1 MELRDFA
8 EKVLFATTLDEKL
21 QSPVVVT
28 DDRPGSPLLTPQVP
42 GRPAELR
49 FKPQSSGKADFPG
62 VQRLERERE
71 RGRLLHFFA
80 NHELLATELMALAL
94 LRFPNAPTAFRRGVF
109 QTLKDEQLHTRLY
122 VQRMGQCGIEFGELP
137 VSGYF
142 WRSVT
147 PMENPLDYVDRKS
160 VV

>member
-1 MELRDFA
+1 MLYARLPVSRQLVWRAMELRDFA

-28 DDRPGSPLLTPQVP
+28 DDRPGSPLLTPEVP
-42 GRPAELR
+42 SRPAELR
-49 FKPQSSGKADFPG
+49 FKPLSSGKADFPG

-94 LRFPNAPTAFRRGVF
+94 LRFPHAPAAFRSAV
-109 QTLKDEQLHTRLY
+109 
-122 VQRMGQCGIEFGELP
+122 GQAAI
-137 VSGYF
+137 
-142 WRSVT
+142 
-147 PMENPLDYVDRKS
+147 
-160 VV
+160 

>member
-21 QSPVVVT
+21 QSPVIVT
-28 DDRPGSPLLTPQVP
+28 DDRPGSPLLTPEVP

-80 NHELLATELMALAL
+80 NHELLATEL
-94 LRFPNAPTAFRRGVF
+94 
-109 QTLKDEQLHTRLY
+109 
-122 VQRMGQCGIEFGELP
+122 I
-137 VSGYF
+137 
-142 WRSVT
+142 
-147 PMENPLDYVDRKS
+147 DRKS
-160 VV
+160 TRLNSSHLGISYAV